1 MMKPVKVSGEYI
13 QLNQLLKLESIAYT
27 GGHSRERS
35 ENGDVK
41 VNGEVTDV
49 ISKKLRTG
57 DVVEAGGES
66 YLIETEE

>member
-1 MMKPVKVSGEYI
+1 MKTVKVSGEYI
-13 QLNQLLKLESIAYT
+13 QLNQFLKLESIAYT
-27 GGHSRERS
+27 GGHAREII

-49 ISKKLRTG
+49 IRKKLRTG